1 MNKKRHYKK
10 RKKKRW
16 QLKKWGF
23 IIVTLTLIVSI
34 VRYTSNQIYPFV
46 MSYAKNQ
53 LTNIATLVIKQSIA
67 ESDIVTFDMK
77 EAIMF
82 DENEKGE
89 VSSIIVNTPL
99 INHLLVTTSQNIE
112 EKLLYVEEGRFSEL
126 GITFLDDG
134 PLRDG
139 VSLEVPLLAAFK
151 LAVSQDVGPQIPVHI
166 DIIGNT
172 ETDIVT
178 NVKSYGINNALLEI
192 LLDIN
197 VKMQVQLPFQS
208 EMLSVNVHSP
218 LIVKLITG
226 PIPEYYYIGNSSASP
241 FTPMPDNG
249 DAPNPSPELDTSEGL
264 ENLLMD

>member
-1 MNKKRHYKK
+1 MSKKRHYKK
-10 RKKKRW
+10 RKKNQGQVKRW
-16 QLKKWGF
+16 V
-23 IIVTLTLIVSI
+23 IIILSVMMIAGIVK
-34 VRYTSNQIYPFV
+34 YTSSQIYPFV
-46 MSYAKNQ
+46 MSYAKNH

-89 VSSIIVNTPL
+89 VSNIIVNTPL

-134 PLRDG
+134 PLKDG
-139 VSLEVPLLAAFK
+139 VSLEVPLLAAFN

-166 DIIGNT
+166 DVIGNT

-178 NVKSYGINNALLEI
+178 NVKTYGINNALLEI
-192 LLDIN
+192 LLDIK

-208 EMLSVNVHSP
+208 ELLSVNVHSP

-241 FTPMPDNG
+241 FTPMPENES
-249 DAPNPSPELDTSEGL
+249 APNPSPELDTSEGL